1 MPFDIFV
8 MYRFTV
14 LVLLLVVRSDS
25 TPTYFG
31 HLDPD
36 INCVF
41 HAIGRYYYFIFILF
55 SFSVVF
61 LLGGVEVGC
70 LLCLFVLI
78 DVYE

>member
-41 HAIGRYYYFIFILF
+41 HAIGRYIF
-55 SFSVVF
+55 S
-61 LLGGVEVGC
+61 GGIFAEGGWGWV
-70 LLCLFVLI
+70 I

>member
-41 HAIGRYYYFIFILF
+41 HAIGRCIF
-55 SFSVVF
+55 S
-61 LLGGVEVGC
+61 GGIFAEEGWGWV
-70 LLCLFVLI
+70 I

>member
-36 INCVF
+36 MNCVF
-41 HAIGRYYYFIFILF
+41 HAIGRCIFSGGIFAEGGGGGLSSVFICFDR
-55 SFSVVF
+55 
-61 LLGGVEVGC
+61 C
-70 LLCLFVLI
+70 L
-78 DVYE
+78 

>member
-41 HAIGRYYYFIFILF
+41 HAIGRYYYYF
-55 SFSVVF
+55 FSVVF
-61 LLGGVEVGC
+61 LLGGAGGGLSSVFVCFDRC
-70 LLCLFVLI
+70 L
-78 DVYE
+78 